1 MASNPTQW
9 YRETRQYLTEV
20 EAEARKITW
29 PAQQEAVA
37 GTIGVVVIVAIVGAL
52 LGLADFGLSRLMHWI
67 LQ

>member
-9 YRETRQYLTEV
+9 YRDTRQYLTEV

-29 PAQQEAVA
+29 PAQKEAVA
-37 GTIGVVVIVAIVGAL
+37 GTIGVLVIVAIVGTV
-52 LGLADFGLSRLMHWI
+52 LGIADFGLSRLIHWI